1 MKIVLQYKGQKFS
14 LYAIVCNDGSCPS
27 VEFLDEL
34 KKNDPSSHK
43 SIVNIYLRHA
53 DFGQILNIEKSRP
66 INGRENLFEFK
77 SKQGARLLYFYLPGR
92 RTVFTHGFYK
102 GDPNEPEYDKAEKMR
117 NQYIKECEDER

>member
-1 MKIVLQYKGQKFS
+1 MKIVLQYKGKKFS

-27 VEFLDEL
+27 IEFLDEL

-66 INGRENLFEFK
+66 IKGHENLFEFK
-77 SKQGARLLYFYLPGR
+77 TKQGARLLYFLFARKENCFYTWVLQGR
-92 RTVFTHGFYK
+92 
-102 GDPNEPEYDKAEKMR
+102 P
-117 NQYIKECEDER
+117 C